1 MTKGRLS
8 LIFVVLLGSVAFV
21 VIRNVQE
28 ANNASQYPLSSH
40 QTEILN
46 EAKVSKRGLSTDEI
60 DRFTIGQGKF
70 LLIQHL
76 NLHHLDYRVGSKEY
90 IRFLA
95 SISERKDLKENPTFV
110 IIGSYA
116 SVYLSELQ
124 KKEPLFLR
132 FHLPPDI
139 LNATI
144 KEKERKLVIYN
155 IP

>member
-1 MTKGRLS
+1 MTKGRLA
-8 LIFVVLLGSVAFV
+8 LIFVVLLGSVAFI
-21 VIRNVQE
+21 VIRNEQQ
-28 ANNASQYPLSSH
+28 ANNASLYPLSSH
-40 QTEILN
+40 QTAILN
-46 EAKVSKRGLSTDEI
+46 EAKVSKHGLSTDEI

-70 LLIQHL
+70 LLIQYFNRHHL
-76 NLHHLDYRVGSKEY
+76 NYRVGSNEY

-132 FHLPPDI
+132 FHLPLDI
-139 LNATI
+139 LNTTI
-144 KEKERKLVIYN
+144 KERRTVNNDL
-155 IP
+155 